1 MEIQRSFLILTAL
14 ALLISCGG
22 KQSVASKSA
31 AALQEAQKKG
41 LPISGESHG
50 GHMATVAEEGDQAGA
65 VDHSTMPGMDHSQ
78 MAGMDH
84 SQMKGVDHSQMAGM
98 DHGRTKAMDHS
109 QMPSAQHGN
118 MAGMQHDMSNMQH
131 GSAMIPPGGLWGPV
145 PGSQQVAAPRAAP
158 VLPLAASPRESTAIS
173 QLKPSSTLRA
183 DAQDAP
189 AAVSVTEA
197 QKSAGDTSTA
207 QPPSNPHHGHRPDG
221 GGAEK

>member
-1 MEIQRSFLILTAL
+1 MEIKRRFVILTAV

-22 KQSVASKSA
+22 EQSVASKSA
-31 AALQEAQKKG
+31 EALQEAQKKG

-50 GHMATVAEEGDQAGA
+50 GHTATVTGESDAAGT
-65 VDHSTMPGMDHSQ
+65 VDHSTMAGMDHSQ

-84 SQMKGVDHSQMAGM
+84 GQMKGMDRSQMAGMDHGQAKGVDHSQMAGM
-98 DHGRTKAMDHS
+98 DHGQMKGMDHS

-118 MAGMQHDMSNMQH
+118 MAGMQHDMSSMQH

-145 PGSQQVAAPRAAP
+145 PGSQQVAAPGAAP
-158 VLPLAASPRESTAIS
+158 VLPPAASPR
-173 QLKPSSTLRA
+173 LRG

-197 QKSAGDTSTA
+197 QKSAGAGA
-207 QPPSNPHHGHRPDG
+207 QR
-221 GGAEK
+221 